1 MKSYYHIMEE
11 DKAIDYSPHLRA
23 IRTAI
28 SGLAAAV
35 LAGSIVI
42 GSDYT
47 AGFIWAVFAIVLI
60 LLSFVPTLLGT

>member
-1 MKSYYHIMEE
+1 MIKN
-11 DKAIDYSPHLRA
+11 KTTDYSSHLRA

-28 SGLAAAV
+28 SALAAAV
-35 LAGSIVI
+35 LAGSIVV

-60 LLSFVPTLLGT
+60 LLSFVPTLLDT